1 MDAAIK
7 VGYDLSG
14 RESLLDDDTMELLRP
29 FSVALNNPAST
40 LADVPDTD
48 FSDAELEAFW
58 ASYEQIPIV
67 NPTKWKFHETVYEEH
82 YYQMLQLL
90 SYELEKPNAV
100 LITFGFSFADEH
112 ILNLVMRSLSN
123 PGLQVFVCCYSKS
136 GHAAMEDKFKGH
148 RSVKCLMLQDSVM
161 DFTAFNEQVLAWP
174 EAAAPAGPPP
184 VPPAPLAPLA
194 PVAHAAHADIK
205 DQI

>member
-1 MDAAIK
+1 
-7 VGYDLSG
+7 
-14 RESLLDDDTMELLRP
+14 
-29 FSVALNNPAST
+29 
-40 LADVPDTD
+40 
-48 FSDAELEAFW
+48 
-58 ASYEQIPIV
+58 
-67 NPTKWKFHETVYEEH
+67 
-82 YYQMLQLL
+82 
-90 SYELEKPNAV
+90 
-100 LITFGFSFADEH
+100 
-112 ILNLVMRSLSN
+112 
-123 PGLQVFVCCYSKS
+123 
-136 GHAAMEDKFKGH
+136 MEDKFKGH